1 MSVNQQSLLTTW
13 VEVPENSDF
22 SIYNLPYGI
31 FSYNDKKPRVGVA
44 IGDYV
49 IDMASLYKRGYLDV
63 LFLNENIFKSPTL
76 NRFIGL
82 GKPYWTQT
90 RKRLLELLDRNNMTL
105 QLKKDDVAAILIPM
119 TKVQMHLPL
128 HIGNY
133 TDFYSSQ
140 EHATNVGRMFRPNG
154 EPLLPNWKHLPV
166 AYHGR
171 ASSICISGTDFH
183 RPQGQL
189 MPDGAT
195 VPILGPSQQL
205 DFEVEMA
212 FVVGRENEFG
222 HPISAPDAEK
232 YIFGILLF
240 NDWSARDIQKWEY
253 VPLGPFL
260 SKNFA
265 STISPWI
272 VTLDALEPFRCTS
285 PIQDVPI
292 LPYLHVEGK
301 KSFDIQIETYIKP
314 QESEP
319 SLVSLT
325 NHKYLYW
332 NISQQLAHHTI
343 NGCNMQIGDLCASGT
358 ISGKEPNTFGSMLE
372 LTCRG
377 ERPITL
383 SDGSIR
389 TFILDGDKVI
399 MHAFAQKDQIRVGFG
414 RCESTVLQIV

>member
-1 MSVNQQSLLTTW
+1 MSVNQQSPLTTW

-63 LFLNENIFKSPTL
+63 LFLNENVFKSPTL

-171 ASSICISGTDFH
+171 ASSIRISETDFH

-195 VPILGPSQQL
+195 MPIFGPSQQL

-212 FVVGRENEFG
+212 FVVGRENELG
-222 HPISAPDAEK
+222 HPISASDAEK

-272 VTLDALEPFRCTS
+272 VTLDALEPFRCPS

-377 ERPITL
+377 ERPIAL
-383 SDGSIR
+383 SDGSMR

>member
-1 MSVNQQSLLTTW
+1 MTTW

-171 ASSICISGTDFH
+171 ASSIRISGTDFH

-195 VPILGPSQQL
+195 MPIFGPSQQL

-212 FVVGRENEFG
+212 FVVGRENELG
-222 HPISAPDAEK
+222 HPISASDAEK

-260 SKNFA
+260 SKNFV